1 MASIGLSR
9 PIIALYKVEG
19 STVRYSDVT
28 VVGKATK
35 LDMELEDQDGNIL
48 YGDNGPAESDNK
60 FGGGNITL
68 GTTELS
74 PDAMAKTLGTTT
86 EILGE
91 VNWTVFNDDQET
103 PYVGLGAVAKKQID
117 GKTKWAAIVY
127 PKIQFKNFGEAL
139 VTQGESIEW
148 QTPEISA
155 TLMRDDTEKH
165 EWRRISG
172 PLETEDAAEAAIRA
186 FFNKGAA

>member
-1 MASIGLSR
+1 MASIGLSK
-9 PIIALYKVEG
+9 PIIGLYHAEG
-19 STVRYSDVT
+19 SNVSYSDVT

-35 LDMELEDQDGNIL
+35 LDMELEDQDTNTL
-48 YGDNGPAESDNK
+48 YGDNAPAESDNE

-74 PDAMAKTLGTTT
+74 PDAMAKTLGAAT
-86 EILGE
+86 EKLGD

-103 PYVGLGAVAKKQID
+103 PYVGMGAVAKKKID
-117 GKTKWAAIVY
+117 GKTKWVAIIY

-139 VTQGESIEW
+139 VTQGETIEW
-148 QTPEISA
+148 QTPEIKA

-165 EWRRISG
+165 EWRRISD

-186 FFNKGAA
+186 FFNKTA